1 MSGKVRVQ
9 DAVDV
14 DLPVA
19 PGVGPTGQRRGG
31 NNARIVEILHELACD
46 PGRVWGVRE
55 LGERLDEGRS
65 TVNRVLM
72 GLCDLGLARRERT
85 SGYSVGPRLRV
96 LMDRLHTETLL
107 AGAKSVL
114 DELAQECAGTAL
126 LTVYDFPR
134 PRCIVAA
141 VSDAPGP
148 IRYVI
153 GAGEAMPLHAGAAG
167 RAILAEI
174 GIDGL
179 GDGALEGFTTA
190 TITDRDRLAEV
201 VEEDKRLG
209 YTLSVGQHYALAAG
223 LAAPFRNRG
232 LVGAVSV
239 TRPRDETGEEDLR
252 RYASAVTAAAQ
263 AISTLPTEPAGSNTD
278 VVGTSAASVSGS
290 EVAGRAGDVENGSA
304 LVRFERLLT
313 ALVAES
319 GGFEAGRQSL
329 ARRLGTSPATAVK
342 LLDTLLDAGL
352 ARMWSGRVWA
362 GPRLWQWAGTLG
374 AVPSRA
380 AVAEPIV
387 ADLSRHLQ
395 ESVGFAEF
403 DRGMDRL
410 QFTAVS
416 LGTRPLHYQLTMG
429 ETIPLHAG
437 AAGKAVLAYLPDE
450 FVDSRR
456 LIAFTEHTLTDA
468 EQLASALSLVRERGW
483 ASGVGERVPDAFG
496 IAAPYFVDGQVA
508 GSLTVTVPRHRV
520 SELDVDAMGTEVRV
534 TAQRITD
541 LLSVR

>member
-1 MSGKVRVQ
+1 MRVQ
-9 DAVDV
+9 DVIDAG
-14 DLPVA
+14 LPVE
-19 PGVGPTGQRRGG
+19 PGEGAMGQRRGG
-31 NNARIVEILHELACD
+31 NNARIVEILHELACA

-65 TVNRVLM
+65 TVNRILM
-72 GLCDLGLARRERT
+72 GLCDLGLARRERA
-85 SGYSVGPRLRV
+85 SGYCVGPRLRV
-96 LMDRLHTETLL
+96 LVDRVHTETLL
-107 AGAKSVL
+107 AGAKGVL
-114 DELAQECAGTAL
+114 DQLAQECAGTAL

-153 GAGEAMPLHAGAAG
+153 GAGEEMPLHAGAAG

-174 GIDGL
+174 GIDSL
-179 GDGALEGFTTA
+179 GEGALEEFTTA

-209 YTLSVGQHYALAAG
+209 YTVSVGQHYDLAAG

-239 TRPRDETGEEDLR
+239 TWPRDETGEEDLR

-263 AISTLPTEPAGSNTD
+263 AISSLPVEVAGPKTG
-278 VVGTSAASVSGS
+278 VGSVRGS
-290 EVAGRAGDVENGSA
+290 EVAGGAGDVEKGSA
-304 LVRFERLLT
+304 LLRFERLLT
-313 ALVAES
+313 ALVAEP
-319 GGFEAGRQSL
+319 GGVEAGRQGL

-342 LLDTLLDAGL
+342 LLDTLLDAGV
-352 ARMWSGRVWA
+352 ARMWSGRVWV
-362 GPRLWQWAGTLG
+362 GPRLLQWAGALG
-374 AVPSRA
+374 ALPSRA
-380 AVAEPIV
+380 AVAEPIT
-387 ADLSRHLQ
+387 ADLSRRLQ

-403 DRGMDRL
+403 DREADRL

-468 EQLASALSLVRERGW
+468 EQLAAALAVVREQGW
-483 ASGVGERVPDAFG
+483 ASGVGERVPEAFG
-496 IAAPYFVDGQVA
+496 LAAPYFVDGQVA

-520 SELDVDAMGTEVRV
+520 SELDVDAMGAEVRA
-534 TAQRITD
+534 TAQLITD